1 MHSKR
6 EAQPS
11 MGAIAVAAAALVWL
25 QVAMLGYLLYLGL
38 LGAVLMALV
47 VGSPAAL
54 ASHRLMLRARSRC
67 LRMSVMMLAAGGFGM
82 LAGCIADLGQVGLY
96 GMLALCRGAAPSW
109 FDARQWW
116 AVMTLTPWTYLGMLG
131 GGTAGMAWLDA
142 AHGRR
147 LPILG
152 RVALYGF
159 CDLSMVMGMLLVEH
173 WVALLSTDVAP
184 TMGGVLMV
192 ASMLAGMGAGMAA
205 SYRLGTGLVWRRGAV
220 N

>member
-38 LGAVLMALV
+38 LGAALMALV
-47 VGSPAAL
+47 VGTPAAL
-54 ASHRLMLRARSRC
+54 ASRWLLLRARGRC

-116 AVMTLTPWTYLGMLG
+116 
-131 GGTAGMAWLDA
+131 
-142 AHGRR
+142 
-147 LPILG
+147 
-152 RVALYGF
+152 
-159 CDLSMVMGMLLVEH
+159 
-173 WVALLSTDVAP
+173 
-184 TMGGVLMV
+184 
-192 ASMLAGMGAGMAA
+192 
-205 SYRLGTGLVWRRGAV
+205 
-220 N
+220 